1 MSLRVN
7 PTQAIN
13 FFNNVF
19 DPAKAKQFNS
29 VCLERCI
36 CHVSAQIDG
45 HNIHHHCHCFLCR
58 ICHIMLSEL
67 FSRNHHKLLLIV
79 NKNNYMSISDDY
91 VKFKYLV
98 IGQLK
103 KKSLQRVNSFCLEE
117 FKFFP

>member
-1 MSLRVN
+1 MQL
-7 PTQAIN
+7 I
-13 FFNNVF
+13 F
-19 DPAKAKQFNS
+19 DPATAKQLNS

-45 HNIHHHCHCFLCR
+45 HNINHHCHCFLCR

-98 IGQLK
+98 IGQSK
-103 KKSLQRVNSFCLEE
+103 KKVYEELIHFALKSLSF
-117 FKFFP
+117 FFRLITRTLYH